1 MSLKEKKL
9 TPFEQAA
16 YNIKK
21 FNENCK
27 LYDSYIMLLEMMEKI
42 EDADEETKKDL
53 EEIFKF
59 TLQSFSEYTRTEG
72 SLWN

>member
-9 TPFEQAA
+9 TPFEQAE

-27 LYDSYIMLLEMMEKI
+27 LYDSYALLLEMIEKI

-53 EEIFKF
+53 EAIFKF
-59 TLQSFSEYTRTEG
+59 ALQSFSEHDKTEG